1 MKKNFTFQKEVYSQI
16 LKNLKENFKSK
27 NIEVVSDK
35 KTVISTTMFLPY
47 HFKSPKPFKLSFETK
62 IKVLQNDDKTAVNF
76 HVNIKKYLVLI
87 TLFSL
92 VITILSHFLNKGLLV
107 IFIPLLLLYVSNIYK
122 KINSEV
128 VNIVSRLT
136 S

>member
-16 LKNLKENFKSK
+16 LKNLKGNFKNK

-35 KTVISTTMFLPY
+35 ITVISTTMFLPY
-47 HFKSPKPFKLSFETK
+47 YFKSVKPFKLSFDTK
-62 IKVLQNDDKTAVNF
+62 IKVLQNDDKTSVSF
-76 HVNIKKYLVLI
+76 HLNIKKYLVFI

-92 VITILSHFLNKGLLV
+92 VIIILSHFLNKGILV
-107 IFIPLLLLYVSNIYK
+107 IFIPLFLLYVSNVYK
-122 KINSEV
+122 KINSEME
-128 VNIVSRLT
+128 NIISTLT